1 MNLSKTTL
9 RQIVKTLSDFSELAS
24 KQESTRQKNKARL
37 AKLLIKKI
45 NKNNELL

>member
-24 KQESTRQKNKARL
+24 KQESTRQTTNKE
-37 AKLLIKKI
+37 
-45 NKNNELL
+45 NKQKQ